1 MAPIHTPELPFDSVA
16 PVVERRRL
24 LDIDAVA
31 EQLCTSVRH
40 IRRLVQERRI
50 PVVRVRRLV
59 RFDPVDVDAWLDE
72 HHPKVIQHRLGHAD
86 PAMSLGVYGHVPDDL
101 DQAAAVR
108 LDGLFRSQVPESA
121 SDSS

>member
-1 MAPIHTPELPFDSVA
+1 MAHMRTPQLPFDSVT
-16 PVVERRRL
+16 PIVDRQRL

-50 PVVRVRRLV
+50 PVVRVGRLV

-72 HHPKVIQHRLGHAD
+72 H
-86 PAMSLGVYGHVPDDL
+86 
-101 DQAAAVR
+101 
-108 LDGLFRSQVPESA
+108 RSSA
-121 SDSS
+121 EP